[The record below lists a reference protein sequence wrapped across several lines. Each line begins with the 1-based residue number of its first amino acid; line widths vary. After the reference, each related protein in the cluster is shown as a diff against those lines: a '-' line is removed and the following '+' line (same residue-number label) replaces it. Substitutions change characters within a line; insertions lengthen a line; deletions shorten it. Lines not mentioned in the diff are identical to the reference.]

1 MEIQEESQNSRRNR
15 VQVKQGKGREEGWKG
30 RGRKEGCVATRATAE
45 SQYDSPVRV

>member
-15 VQVKQGKGREEGWKG
+15 VQVKQGKGRGWKG